1 LDAGTSLADAC
12 VWTSVY
18 QGHVSRSVV
27 YLSGGLDI
35 GLVSQLI
42 LTRIDL
48 EMQDIVSQMVLK
60 WARFGPNEHIDASD
74 DFTRLTLDSIA
85 V

>member
-18 QGHVSRSVV
+18 QGYVSRSVV
-27 YLSGGLDI
+27 YLRAGLDI
-35 GLVSQLI
+35 GLASQLI